1 MEGRFV
7 APPWGVGYRHPA
19 MGDRL
24 RLLWVTPY
32 LPRRG
37 FSAAREYWWSLL
49 ARLAPRHDITLLAF
63 VDPEDE
69 GMQGELPEGLTAVH
83 QVAKTP
89 WRPDDPLALLP
100 RTVAGGFSNPA
111 FADAIAQR
119 LAADRYDLVQYE
131 FIEMAHLI
139 PRVAVPTILTVH
151 QVAFAGERLMWRQQ
165 GRGVRRGAIALH
177 RYLRELDF
185 ELRAVQRAH
194 HVITVSPE
202 DAARLLRFRPGLR
215 ISVSPLGVDCA
226 HFRPPPTSAS
236 HETELLFVGNFDHPP
251 NADAVEFLVRDVLP
265 RIGRAAR
272 LRVVGRGVTP
282 TVASLARPGV
292 VEIVGPVADVRQH
305 LVRAAISV
313 APVRFGTG
321 MRGKVLEA
329 LAMGRPVVTT
339 PVGAEGLGAL
349 PGRHLLVA
357 DDADGFARAIRR
369 LLEDEGLAHELAA
382 AGRSFVET
390 HFDWDAVAAG
400 HEKIY
405 ERVLRD
411 PGAPLS
417 WRGASA
423 PTRSEAIERPARWP
437 AIALGTGM
445 LAARALRWHAAGLRR
460 RPRPPTGFHLSMAG
474 GDSPV

>member
-1 MEGRFV
+1 
-7 APPWGVGYRHPA
+7 

-49 ARLAPRHDITLLAF
+49 ARLARRHDITLLAF

-69 GMQGELPEGLTAVH
+69 GAQGELPEGLTAVY

-139 PRVAVPTILTVH
+139 PKVAVPTILTVH
-151 QVAFAGERLMWRQQ
+151 QVAFAGERPMWRQQ

-194 HVITVSPE
+194 HVITVSSE
-202 DAARLLRFRPGLR
+202 DAARLLRFCPGLR
-215 ISVSPLGVDCA
+215 ISVSPLGVDCT
-226 HFRPPPTSAS
+226 HFRPPAEPAAR
-236 HETELLFVGNFDHPP
+236 ETELLFVGNFDHPP
-251 NADAVEFLVRDVLP
+251 NPDAVKFLVRDVLP
-265 RIGRAAR
+265 RIGRPTR
-272 LRVVGRGVTP
+272 VRVVGRGVTP
-282 TVASLARPGV
+282 EVTSLARPGT
-292 VEIVGPVADVRQH
+292 VEVVGPVADVRPH
-305 LVRAAISV
+305 LARAAISV

-329 LAMGRPVVTT
+329 LAMARPVVTT
-339 PVGAEGLGAL
+339 SVGAEGLGAVS
-349 PGRHLLVA
+349 GRHLLVA
-357 DDADGFARAIRR
+357 DDADAFAHAIRCLLDDER
-369 LLEDEGLAHELAA
+369 LARDLGA
-382 AGRSFVET
+382 AGRSFVTT
-390 HFDWDAVAAG
+390 HFGWDAVAAG
-400 HEKIY
+400 HETIY
-405 ERVLRD
+405 ERVVRD
-411 PGAPLS
+411 PGMTPP
-417 WRGASA
+417 WRGAPA
-423 PTRSEAIERPARWP
+423 PTRSEAIPRPGRWP
-437 AIALGTGM
+437 AIAVGTGM
-445 LAARALRWHAAGLRR
+445 LAARALRWHVAALRR
-460 RPRPPTGFHLSMAG
+460 RPRVGTGLRFSSASG
-474 GDSPV
+474 NSPV